1 MTNNQRLKF
10 PGRRGQGGGL
20 AWKSGLVASSVGAVL
35 MGWAMLGRAD
45 AAPSSAAAQIA
56 PPQPRVIVVQV
67 PIAALASHG
76 RQQPVRQNSP
86 PVQASTQAA
95 PGQTAPVAA
104 RAQIAM
110 PSMPQKPVFQRPV
123 TRTRGS

>member
-45 AAPSSAAAQIA
+45 AAPSSAAAQIGGLC
-56 PPQPRVIVVQV
+56 
-67 PIAALASHG
+67 LAG
-76 RQQPVRQNSP
+76 TKCQL
-86 PVQASTQAA
+86 
-95 PGQTAPVAA
+95 G
-104 RAQIAM
+104 
-110 PSMPQKPVFQRPV
+110 
-123 TRTRGS
+123 